1 MYQSRFTDRPW
12 LDQKMKKS
20 AFYFIWLSLIL
31 SVVFFAGVSL
41 AKAQNGPPFVAVQGR
56 EVLPTNWP
64 GESEAMT
71 ELTRKRAANQPLEFD
86 EAKHAS
92 APQAL
97 LQPVIDVWHGTDQ
110 TFGQPG
116 DAQKWINILGN
127 VSDQD
132 GSVSSLAYSL
142 NGDPTISLSMGPDN
156 RRLARDGD
164 FNIDLDR
171 EDLNDGQNEVIINA
185 TDNDGNTSNATVT
198 VTYDSSSTWPL
209 PYSIDWS
216 NVTNLQEV
224 VQVVDGDW
232 DFTVSGA
239 RPKSQEDVDYD
250 RVLAIGDIDY
260 TDYEITVPF
269 TVHWI
274 DPEGFG
280 GLSVSPGFGIIFRW
294 QGHTDSP
301 VNCSQPHCGWL
312 PSGASAW
319 YDIGQSGPLKLG
331 GASNHNIT
339 INEGDTYYWKMRVE
353 TIADVGPNY
362 SLKVWESSQNE
373 PDNWTLTKQ
382 RGLSDLSNGSPIV
395 VAHHVDLTVG
405 DITIEPLVQDS
416 HYLGLNSFGNGSIFA
431 NPDKPLYDAGEVV
444 TLVPVPDAGWEFS
457 NWSGNASGNDNPLMV
472 TMDANKSI
480 VALFTEAPPGGLL
493 VSDDFNSCALNSSL
507 WAFVNPSADGTMALN
522 GEEVVL
528 SVPAGTTHD
537 TWSTNPSNFSSTVPR
552 IRQNIDDTDFE
563 TVVKFDGT
571 LSARYQMEGILVEQ
585 DENDMLRLEFLHD
598 GANLRAYA
606 VSFVEGVPDNKY
618 NNPITNST
626 PLYMKVARVGDTWT
640 QSYSSDGVAWTDM
653 SSFTHAMTVNSISLY
668 AGNIDAAND
677 VIIDYIFNSASPI
690 VPEDPLLHTVAVTT
704 IGNGMVNKS
713 PDQSGYACGDEVTL
727 TAAADPDW
735 VFSGWSG
742 ALSGNTNPEIIT
754 ISDGTQEVTA
764 TFLDTFVL
772 TTPVVG
778 NGQVTVDPDLVR
790 YVDGDEVTLMAA
802 ADEGW
807 IFTGWSGDLSSQE
820 NPAMIVMDKDK
831 TITAT
836 FAKAYVLITE
846 VVGNGQV
853 TADPDQ
859 EKYAEGDEVTLTAVA
874 VTGWA
879 FSSWSGDLSG
889 QENPATIVMDKDRTI
904 TAEFEQVEKTLFM
917 PIIMRP

>member
-1 MYQSRFTDRPW
+1 MYQPPIADRPC
-12 LDQKMKKS
+12 LVQKMKKS
-20 AFYFIWLSLIL
+20 AFYFIWLSLII
-31 SVVFFAGVSL
+31 SAVFFVSVSL
-41 AKAQNGPPFVAVQGR
+41 AKAHNGPPFVAVQGR
-56 EVLPTNWP
+56 EVLSTNWP
-64 GESEAMT
+64 DESVALP
-71 ELTRKRAANQPLEFD
+71 ELILKGAANRPLD
-86 EAKHAS
+86 SYEAKYAS

-97 LQPVIDVWHGTDQ
+97 LQPVIDVWYGTDQ

-142 NGDPTISLSMGPDN
+142 NGDPAISLSMGPDN

-164 FNIDLDR
+164 FNIDLDLV
-171 EDLNDGQNEVIINA
+171 DLNDGQNEVIITA
-185 TDNDGNTSNATVT
+185 IDNDGNTSNATVT
-198 VTYDSSSTWPL
+198 VTYDRNSTWPL

-216 NVTNLQEV
+216 NVANLQDV

-232 DFTVSGA
+232 DFTASGA
-239 RPKSQEDVDYD
+239 RLESQEDVDYD
-250 RVLAIGDIDY
+250 RVLAIGDIDW
-260 TDYEITVPF
+260 TDYEITVPI

-274 DPEGFG
+274 DPDGY
-280 GLSVSPGFGIIFRW
+280 SSPSNSPGFGIIFRW

-319 YDIGQSGPLKLG
+319 YDIGQGGPLKLDG
-331 GASNHNIT
+331 VINHNIT

-353 TIADVGPNY
+353 TIDSNNSEY
-362 SLKVWESSQNE
+362 SLKVWESGQTE
-373 PDNWTLTKQ
+373 PANWTLTKQ
-382 RGLSDLSNGSPIV
+382 RALTHDLSNGSPIV

-405 DITIEPLVQDS
+405 DVTIEPS
-416 HYLGLNSFGNGSIFA
+416 YYLALNSFGNGSIFA
-431 NPDKPLYDAGEVV
+431 NPDKPSYDAGEVV
-444 TLVPVPDAGWEFS
+444 TLVPVADAAWEFS
-457 NWSGNASGNDNPLMV
+457 SWSGNASGNDNPLMV

-480 VALFTEAPPGGLL
+480 AATFTETPPGGLL
-493 VSDDFNSCALNSSL
+493 VSDDFNSCTLDNSL
-507 WAFVNPSADGTMALN
+507 WTFVDPLADTTMTMS
-522 GEEVVL
+522 GEGVVL
-528 SVPAGTTHD
+528 SLPEGTMHD
-537 TWSTNPSNFSSTVPR
+537 TWDLNAGDFISTVPR
-552 IRQNIDDTDFE
+552 IRQRIADSDFE
-563 TVVKFDGT
+563 MVVKYDAE
-571 LSARYQMEGILVEQ
+571 LSLDNQWEGVLVEE
-585 DENDMLRLEFLHD
+585 DGNDMLRLEFLHIGGGLRAFAASFTE
-598 GANLRAYA
+598 GANS
-606 VSFVEGVPDNKY
+606 VKY
-618 NNPITNST
+618 NQVITNST
-626 PLYMKVARVGDTWT
+626 PLYMKVARVGEVWT
-640 QSYSSDGVAWTDM
+640 QSYSNDGVAWTDM
-653 SSFTHAMTVNSISLY
+653 SSFTHAMTVNAVSVY
-668 AGNIDAAND
+668 AGNNLVANE
-677 VIIDYIFNSASPI
+677 VVIDYAFNSASPI
-690 VPEDPLLHTVAVTT
+690 VPEDPLLRTVAVTT

-790 YVDGDEVTLMAA
+790 YVDGDEVTLTAV

-807 IFTGWSGDLSSQE
+807 IFSGWSGDISSQE
-820 NPAMIVMDKDK
+820 NPATIVMDNDR

-836 FAKAYVLITE
+836 FVKTYVLTTAT
-846 VVGNGQV
+846 VGNGHV

-874 VTGWA
+874 DAGWV
-879 FSSWSGDLSG
+879 FSAWSGALSS
-889 QENPATIVMDKDRTI
+889 QENPATIITDKDRTI
-904 TAEFEQVEKTLFM
+904 TAEFEQVERTLFL
-917 PIIMRP
+917 PFIMRS